1 MTIPHRLNVG
11 CGRDVRPGW
20 CNLNDRSE
28 PAMQLD
34 RDLVGDVCAGPYNWY
49 SPQSP
54 IPPAIFGGNGW
65 FNEIEASHVI
75 EHVSNDLAMMENLWM
90 VARPDC
96 KLTVRCP
103 YGTSDDA
110 DDDPTHVRRMHVG
123 RWGYYSQPYYWRA
136 DYGYRGDWQPV
147 VIKLRPYPDYLTYPD
162 DDLSAAVRSMRNVIE
177 EMVVELRAVK
187 PAREPDK
194 LLQVPPKIEFDR
206 G

>member
-1 MTIPHRLNVG
+1 
-11 CGRDVRPGW
+11 
-20 CNLNDRSE
+20 
-28 PAMQLD
+28 
-34 RDLVGDVCAGPYNWY
+34 
-49 SPQSP
+49 
-54 IPPAIFGGNGW
+54 
-65 FNEIEASHVI
+65 
-75 EHVSNDLAMMENLWM
+75 
-90 VARPDC
+90 
-96 KLTVRCP
+96 VRCP